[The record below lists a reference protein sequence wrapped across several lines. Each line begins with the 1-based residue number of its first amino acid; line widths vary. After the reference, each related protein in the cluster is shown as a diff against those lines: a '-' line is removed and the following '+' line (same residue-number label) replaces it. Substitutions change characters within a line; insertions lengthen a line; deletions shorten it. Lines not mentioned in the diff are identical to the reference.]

1 MSTTFRKTSA
11 VVWTQD
17 PSPIAVRKT
26 HALAFASDVG
36 LTLRN
41 IQGFAF
47 ETVPPGMTLR
57 NIQGF
62 AFERAPL
69 AIPVNV
75 TGDLAL
81 YTLINNN
88 RKPGVSI
95 TWSASNSALGTPVAD
110 NTYGTTNTRIS
121 LSAKSNSG
129 YNGSVNLFYTRR
141 SITDAVLGSVSL
153 GTISSATTVVSML
166 PTINSKYGLNL
177 TAQDVVDGP
186 VAAGATFITLTIA
199 SSSWVFLP
207 GSVVAVGIVTSLAS
221 ATPVVDLLGFD
232 NAAGVGPSPFT
243 KALLHFDGNFSDA
256 SGRIWTAAAEAT
268 TESSTVKFGSGAFQN
283 TGVVGKYIST
293 PDANDLHLTGDFTVE
308 GFINPNNI
316 TQSQVLIIKG
326 SASPN
331 TGARLILS
339 SGQIFAYDDAVSN
352 QMSGGSISTGSW
364 YHVALVKYNGTATIY
379 VGGSPVASST
389 SFGTFG
395 NNNYP
400 LYVGTASDG
409 SFPMYTTMDE
419 LRISAEARYK
429 SSFTPPTSSFVFD

>member
-47 ETVPPGMTLR
+47 E
-57 NIQGF
+57 
-62 AFERAPL
+62 RAPL

-95 TWSASNSALGTPVAD
+95 SWSASNSALGTPVAD

-153 GTISSATTVVSML
+153 G
-166 PTINSKYGLNL
+166 
-177 TAQDVVDGP
+177 
-186 VAAGATFITLTIA
+186 
-199 SSSWVFLP
+199 
-207 GSVVAVGIVTSLAS
+207 
-221 ATPVVDLLGFD
+221 
-232 NAAGVGPSPFT
+232 
-243 KALLHFDGNFSDA
+243 
-256 SGRIWTAAAEAT
+256 
-268 TESSTVKFGSGAFQN
+268 
-283 TGVVGKYIST
+283 
-293 PDANDLHLTGDFTVE
+293 
-308 GFINPNNI
+308 
-316 TQSQVLIIKG
+316 
-326 SASPN
+326 
-331 TGARLILS
+331 
-339 SGQIFAYDDAVSN
+339 
-352 QMSGGSISTGSW
+352 
-364 YHVALVKYNGTATIY
+364 
-379 VGGSPVASST
+379 
-389 SFGTFG
+389 
-395 NNNYP
+395 
-400 LYVGTASDG
+400 
-409 SFPMYTTMDE
+409 
-419 LRISAEARYK
+419 
-429 SSFTPPTSSFVFD
+429 